1 MLDGVISLL
10 DVIKSNILYNSILWH
25 VRRCN
30 IVCGNICVVYGLKY
44 IRGLKI
50 YLWIK
55 KLIYLW
61 TQKYICGLKNISVD

>member
-30 IVCGNICVVYGLKY
+30 IVCGNICVVYG
-44 IRGLKI
+44 
-50 YLWIK
+50 
-55 KLIYLW
+55 
-61 TQKYICGLKNISVD
+61 QNIFVD